1 MKKKFLFFIP
11 LMLIIY
17 FNTPIH
23 IKRHS
28 WKNNGGGRI
37 SDFIIFDDTNYYE
50 LKWPYIYKDKE
61 KTGIVF
67 SVYMI
72 VCGLIRICREQ
83 TMGFVNTFQNS
94 IYKEFYLSPCQCI
107 HAPLNLVKVHFY
119 FISWIFCLATDN
131 SNY

>member
-1 MKKKFLFFIP
+1 
-11 LMLIIY
+11 MLIIY

-50 LKWPYIYKDKE
+50 FKWPYIYKDKE

-67 SVYMI
+67 FCIYDRLWAYSYLPGTDHG
-72 VCGLIRICREQ
+72 VCE
-83 TMGFVNTFQNS
+83 
-94 IYKEFYLSPCQCI
+94 Y
-107 HAPLNLVKVHFY
+107 
-119 FISWIFCLATDN
+119 ISK
-131 SNY
+131 